1 MSTPAH
7 LLSDAVQLVPGQHI
21 LFLNSAADP
30 FVSAVARHCPDCVV
44 TLAEDNIA
52 ALQAALS
59 ESGQAFAHP
68 PRHIAFHEYSAREQA
83 AAMDAA
89 IMNLLYQPSNA
100 WMLYGLQLA
109 RGALKPGGRLYVV
122 GAKDRGVQT
131 VARHMQERFGN
142 VETLAISKGQ
152 RVVCSRNPAGS
163 SLSAPGELAALV
175 FSKGELDEGTRLL
188 LEAVEVRV
196 TDDALDIGCGAGIIG
211 LHIARQAVKGYVTMV
226 DASLAAIAAAQRNIA
241 ESGLSNIRALPSD
254 GAQAVLAER
263 FDLVA
268 TNPPFHQ
275 GGIQTASVAER
286 FIREAAQVLRRRG
299 RFYLVANRFLKYE
312 PALQASFQQVR
323 EVAGNGRYKV
333 LRAE

>member
-1 MSTPAH
+1 
-7 LLSDAVQLVPGQHI
+7 
-21 LFLNSAADP
+21 
-30 FVSAVARHCPDCVV
+30 
-44 TLAEDNIA
+44 
-52 ALQAALS
+52 
-59 ESGQAFAHP
+59 
-68 PRHIAFHEYSAREQA
+68 
-83 AAMDAA
+83 
-89 IMNLLYQPSNA
+89 
-100 WMLYGLQLA
+100 
-109 RGALKPGGRLYVV
+109 
-122 GAKDRGVQT
+122 
-131 VARHMQERFGN
+131 
-142 VETLAISKGQ
+142 
-152 RVVCSRNPAGS
+152 
-163 SLSAPGELAALV
+163 
-175 FSKGELDEGTRLL
+175 
-188 LEAVEVRV
+188 
-196 TDDALDIGCGAGIIG
+196 
-211 LHIARQAVKGYVTMV
+211 MV